1 MSVQMPYTLDEN
13 EQAVLDALRE
23 EGRANPMLLREK
35 TDLRK
40 QYVNDALTQLQ
51 KADRVRKVSR
61 GLYEYAGDDEAESAD
76 GDVDAEAA
84 REAYQQLLDAR
95 ERVDQEAIDEALDEL
110 ADALG
115 VEEDDG

>member
-1 MSVQMPYTLDEN
+1 MSVQMPYTPDEN
-13 EQAVLDALRE
+13 EQAVLDVLRE

-61 GLYEYAGDDEAESAD
+61 GLYEYAGADEAESAD
-76 GDVDAEAA
+76 DVDAEAA
-84 REAYQQLLDAR
+84 REAYQRLLDAR
-95 ERVDQEAIDEALDEL
+95 ERVDGDAIDEALDEL
-110 ADALG
+110 GEALG
-115 VEEDDG
+115 VDDV

>member
-1 MSVQMPYTLDEN
+1 MSVQMPYTPDEN

-61 GLYEYAGDDEAESAD
+61 GLYEYVD
-76 GDVDAEAA
+76 GDEDGGVDVEAA
-84 REAYQQLLDAR
+84 REALADAR
-95 ERVDQEAIDEALDEL
+95 VHLENLNRDKLADAHDEL
-110 ADALG
+110 AEALG
-115 VEEDDG
+115 VDPNA